1 MSRQVDVTETVSG
14 ALTFAGD
21 ERTAVATAPGSS
33 GAAPTVSR
41 VDELRPS
48 TEIIST
54 WRKPVAVTACVLAL
68 GVMPHDRF
76 MPTEPTDG
84 YGYISGYNTGGTTS
98 AASYAVF
105 TERTAPPPPQWD
117 GRTARIIRMTGEA

>member
-1 MSRQVDVTETVSG
+1 MTETVYG
-14 ALTFAGD
+14 VLTFAGD

-33 GAAPTVSR
+33 GAARTVSG
-41 VDELRPS
+41 VDAARPS
-48 TEIIST
+48 TEIIGA
-54 WRKPVAVTACVLAL
+54 WRKPVAVTVCVLAL

-76 MPTEPTDG
+76 MPTGPTDG
-84 YGYISGYNTGGTTS
+84 YGYISGYDTGETTS

-105 TERTAPPPPQWD
+105 TERTAPPPSQWD